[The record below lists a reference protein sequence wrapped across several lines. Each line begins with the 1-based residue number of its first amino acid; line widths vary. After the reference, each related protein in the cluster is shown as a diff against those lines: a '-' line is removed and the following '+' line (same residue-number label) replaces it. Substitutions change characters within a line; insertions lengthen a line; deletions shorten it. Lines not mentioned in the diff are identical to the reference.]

1 MKISKF
7 ENVLIEN
14 QNQIQM
20 QIHIGVND
28 ACISVAHFRIFAF
41 AN

>member
-20 QIHIGVND
+20 QIHIGVNG
-28 ACISVAHFRIFAF
+28 ACISFAHFRIFAF